1 MHFLCDPNSVW
12 LEAWSIHPWQTHIYN
27 SELPSSS
34 SLTPNCLLNIS
45 ACMHTT
51 SLHSWAVLI
60 FPTPKLAHIQPV
72 SFSYGHIILRVTQAQ
87 NLGVALDPLFLSYPK
102 SKFCGLYLQST
113 SGIWTPVIISTAPS
127 WLEYLA
133 CISVGSA

>member
-1 MHFLCDPNSVW
+1 
-12 LEAWSIHPWQTHIYN
+12 
-27 SELPSSS
+27 
-34 SLTPNCLLNIS
+34 
-45 ACMHTT
+45 MHTT